1 MNIKAR
7 FLIFLAAAAIVF
19 GNQAASKA
27 GSSTSPI
34 QKSYKVVWDVPVTRL
49 DAGAQVP
56 GVPTRYLRLQLHPAG
71 EFPLALKQ
79 VEVFV
84 DASKP

>member
-1 MNIKAR
+1 
-7 FLIFLAAAAIVF
+7 VF
-19 GNQAASKA
+19 GNQTASNA

-34 QKSYKVVWDVPVTRL
+34 PKFHKVVWDVPVTRL

-56 GVPTRYLRLQLHPAG
+56 GVPTRYLKLQLHPPG

-79 VEVFV
+79 VEVFG